1 MKKAAIFI
9 FMIVIIVV
17 SIPLGLRLSKTIA
30 KHTIYE
36 MYSTSI
42 VMAEDVIIDNQH
54 VINEYGKAII
64 LTQGMRGSVYKPID
78 YYSDQNGY
86 ENITADF
93 KIDDTRIITV
103 LIAIDNS
110 NEVWNYPTIGI
121 DKIESSHIFVSEYK
135 QLRDR
140 YHSRVQNAQTIGVVI
155 SVVISLFLCGIVWL
169 VYKNN
174 EKAQS

>member
-17 SIPLGLRLSKTIA
+17 SILLGLQLSKTIA
-30 KHTIYE
+30 KYTIYE
-36 MYSTSI
+36 VYSTNI

-64 LTQGMRGSVYKPID
+64 LTKGMRGSVFKPID
-78 YYSDQNGY
+78 DYSDQNGY

-103 LIAIDNS
+103 LIAIDDP

-121 DKIESSHIFVSEYK
+121 DKIESSQLFISEYK
-135 QLRDR
+135 QTRDR
-140 YHSRVQNAQTIGVVI
+140 YHSRVQKAQTIGAVI

-174 EKAQS
+174 EKA